1 MADNMPP
8 AVDDDLQEL
17 IAELMEADLQDPEL
31 EQSLTTVLSL
41 ATNYLDDPDPP
52 SPELADWAATLETN
66 STIIADGLASRLLD
80 FRRGLA
86 VFAGTGRPEKAVLRK
101 HVAWVDA
108 RRADAAD
115 IASAARRLLEKE
127 LRCFAARDH
136 PVDPEVAELI
146 TAMRESTKSRVLQ
159 DSSGGDAVRRAGL
172 LDIAIKFE
180 DAVVEEMT
188 ALKEKAHAW
197 RRRLLCGRGGA
208 RAGAAEARRDGRGGD
223 CGSTSVLRSLVSRC
237 QPNSKS
243 RRRRAEE
250 GGAGDGDGD
259 GGGAATTEAPHRRRR
274 RQCRTRLAMAS
285 SCHHSI
291 TCRR

>member
-188 ALKEKAHAW
+188 ALKEKLTRGAAVFFAGEEELVQALQKHAATAEAEIAEAQAFSAVLLADANRTASPVVVVQKRAAPETETETEEEPPRQ
-197 RRRLLCGRGGA
+197 RRRT
-208 RAGAAEARRDGRGGD
+208 GD
-223 CGSTSVLRSLVSRC
+223 
-237 QPNSKS
+237 
-243 RRRRAEE
+243 
-250 GGAGDGDGD
+250 AGDS
-259 GGGAATTEAPHRRRR
+259 AA
-274 RQCRTRLAMAS
+274 QD
-285 SCHHSI
+285 
-291 TCRR
+291 